1 MGELLNLT
9 REVLDRARVSRDA
22 RFDGK
27 FFIAVTSTK
36 IYCRPVC
43 PARTSKAS
51 NVRFYATAAEASAA
65 GYRPCLRCRPEA
77 APGSPAWV
85 GTSAVV
91 RRALRLIQEGALD
104 NGSIDELANRL
115 GIGGRHLTRLFAQH
129 VGASPAALGHT
140 RRLHFAKRLLDDTHL
155 SITDIALASG
165 FGSVRRF
172 NDAFLACYRRS
183 PSKLRK
189 FRPANAASDVA
200 GVVLRLAYRPPYDWN
215 HLHAFLAQQAI
226 RGVEVVAERSYLRA
240 IRTAGGHALAQVR
253 PVPGADALE
262 LKISGAQPTQLLP
275 ILTAARR
282 VFDLA
287 ADPARIGE
295 ALSGDALLRP
305 LIQRRPGLR
314 IPGVWEPFECCVR
327 AIVGRHLSASAART
341 LLGRLVQCLGQPI
354 EAAENGISHLFPT
367 PQAIA
372 SANLAALGIRGMR
385 RCALQVIA
393 RGAADRTID
402 FNASHEGVVRTLG
415 ELPGV
420 GRWIAGCT
428 SLMGLGEPDAFPY
441 GDPILRRQAS
451 SRGFPLSAQEL
462 AARATRWR
470 PFRGYAVF
478 HLWEANR
485 EARHAASLEVRK
497 QPDLACPEA

>member
-1 MGELLNLT
+1 MGELLNLP
-9 REVLDRARVSRDA
+9 RDVLDRARASRDA

-27 FFIAVTSTK
+27 FFIAVTSTN

-43 PARTSKAS
+43 PARTSKAC
-51 NVRFYATAAEASAA
+51 NVRYYATAAEAAEA
-65 GYRPCLRCRPEA
+65 GFRPCLRCRPEA

-104 NGSIDELANRL
+104 GGSVNALANRL

-183 PSKLRK
+183 PTKLRK
-189 FRPANAASDVA
+189 FRPANGQGDFA
-200 GVVLRLAYRPPYDWN
+200 GVVLRLAYRPPYDWL
-215 HLHAFLAQQAI
+215 HLNAFLSKRAI
-226 RGVEVVAERSYLRA
+226 PGIEVVSDTHYLRV
-240 IRTAGGHALAQVR
+240 IRTAGGYAVIRVQ
-253 PVPGADALE
+253 PVPNADALE
-262 LKISGAQPTQLLP
+262 LKIRGAQPTHLLS

-282 VFDLA
+282 MFDLA
-287 ADPARIGE
+287 ADPAQIAV
-295 ALSGDALLRP
+295 ALSGDRLLRP

-327 AIVGRHLSASAART
+327 AIVGKQTSASAARA

-354 EAAENGISHLFPT
+354 EAAEDGISHLFPT
-367 PQAIA
+367 PEAIA
-372 SANLAALGIRGMR
+372 SADLEALGISGTR
-385 RCALQVIA
+385 RRAIQAIA
-393 RGAADRTID
+393 QGVMDHTID
-402 FNASHEGVVRTLG
+402 FSEPNEDVARSLS
-415 ELPGV
+415 ELPGA
-420 GRWIAGCT
+420 GRWIAGYT
-428 SLMGLGEPDAFPY
+428 SLMGLGEPDAMPY
-441 GDPILRRQAS
+441 GDSILRQQAS
-451 SRGFPLSAQEL
+451 SRGFALSTQEL
-462 AARATRWR
+462 TARASRWR
-470 PFRGYAVF
+470 PFRGYAVL
-478 HLWEANR
+478 HLWEAHR
-485 EARHAASLEVRK
+485 EARRAAILEVRK

>member
-9 REVLDRARVSRDA
+9 REVLDRARASRDA

-27 FFIAVTSTK
+27 FFIAVISTK

-43 PARTSKAS
+43 PARTSKDC
-51 NVRFYATAAEASAA
+51 NVRYYATAAEAAEA
-65 GYRPCLRCRPEA
+65 GFRPCLRCRPEA

-104 NGSIDELANRL
+104 NGSVDELANRL

-129 VGASPAALGHT
+129 VGVSPAALGHT
-140 RRLHFAKRLLDDTHL
+140 RRLDFAKRLLDDTHL

-183 PSKLRK
+183 PTQHRK
-189 FRPANAASDVA
+189 VRPTNAESDDA
-200 GVVLRLAYRPPYDWN
+200 GVVLRLAYRPPYDWAN
-215 HLHAFLAQQAI
+215 LHAFLSKRAI
-226 RGVEVVAERSYLRA
+226 PGIEVVEDTSYSRT
-240 IRTAGGHALAQVR
+240 IRTAGGYAVIRVQ

-262 LKISGAQPTQLLP
+262 LKIKGAQPTELLAV
-275 ILTAARR
+275 LTAARR

-287 ADPARIGE
+287 ADPARIGV
-295 ALSGDALLRP
+295 ALGIDPLLRP

-327 AIVGRHLSASAART
+327 AIVSRQASASART

-354 EAAENGISHLFPT
+354 EVGENGISHVFPT
-367 PQAIA
+367 PEAV
-372 SANLAALGIRGMR
+372 ANADLEALGISGMR
-385 RCALQVIA
+385 RCAMQAIA
-393 RGAADRTID
+393 RGVSDRTID
-402 FNASHEGVVRTLG
+402 FNESNENVARTLS

-420 GRWIAGCT
+420 GRWIAGYT
-428 SLMGLGEPDAFPY
+428 SLMGLGEPDALPY
-441 GDPILRRQAS
+441 GDQILRQQAS
-451 SRGFPLSAQEL
+451 SRGYPLSAQEL

-485 EARHAASLEVRK
+485 EARRAAILEVRK

>member
-9 REVLDRARVSRDA
+9 REVLDRARASRDA

-43 PARTSKAS
+43 PARTSKS
-51 NVRFYATAAEASAA
+51 CNVRYYATAAEAAEA
-65 GYRPCLRCRPEA
+65 GFRPCLRCRPEA

-104 NGSIDELANRL
+104 NGSVDEFANRL

-183 PSKLRK
+183 PTKLRK
-189 FRPANAASDVA
+189 LRAADGESDGA
-200 GVVLRLAYRPPYDWN
+200 GVVLRLAYRPPYDWG
-215 HLHAFLAQQAI
+215 HLLEFLSKQAI
-226 RGVEVVAERSYLRA
+226 RGMEVAENTNYVRA
-240 IRTAGGHALAQVR
+240 IRTASGHAVIRVR
-253 PVPGADALE
+253 PVPGADSLE
-262 LKISGAQPTQLLP
+262 LRIRGAQPTDLLP
-275 ILTAARR
+275 VLTAARR

-287 ADPARIGE
+287 ADPARIAV
-295 ALSGDALLRP
+295 ALGGDPLLRP
-305 LIQRRPGLR
+305 LIQLRPGLR
-314 IPGVWEPFECCVR
+314 IPGVWEPFECCIR
-327 AIVGRHLSASAART
+327 AIICKQISASAARAQ
-341 LLGRLVQCLGQPI
+341 LGRLVQCLGQPV
-354 EAAENGISHLFPT
+354 EAAEDGITHLFPT
-367 PQAIA
+367 PEAIA
-372 SANLAALGIRGMR
+372 NADLEALGIGGMR
-385 RCALQVIA
+385 RCAMRGIA
-393 RGAADRTID
+393 RGVSDHSID
-402 FNASHEGVVRTLG
+402 LTESSESVARTLS

-420 GRWIAGCT
+420 GRWIAGYI
-428 SLMGLGEPDAFPY
+428 SLLGLGEPDALPY
-441 GDPILRRQAS
+441 GDPMLRQQTS

-478 HLWEANR
+478 HLWEARR
-485 EARHAASLEVRK
+485 ETRHAVIVEVRK